1 MQLFQCLQQSLISH
15 LSFAEKVSKGEGS
28 SKASAVLIDDGL
40 VDVENLVSE
49 GTEDNAIAGR
59 GERTNDRKKIFIV
72 GDSLVNCIQEN
83 GLNKQHDVQIKR
95 HGGASTKDIKDH
107 IKPVLRKKPNLIIV
121 HAGTNDLTNDRV
133 NTIDNWNEIIE
144 SAKRESPDTEI
155 VFSTLTIRKDRPGMP
170 KRVKALNSKIREFCE
185 KNNVK
190 VISNANVDENCLS
203 AKKLHL
209 NQRGN
214 SVLAR
219 NFLNFI
225 SNY

>member
-1 MQLFQCLQQSLISH
+1 MREKQTLKVNKQICH
-15 LSFAEKVSKGEGS
+15 LRLKELRLNRET
-28 SKASAVLIDDGL
+28 SKASAALKDDY
-40 VDVENLVSE
+40 VDVENLISE
-49 GTEDNAIAGR
+49 DTEDNAIAGK

-95 HGGASTKDIKDH
+95 HGGASTEDIKDH

-121 HAGTNDLTNDRV
+121 HACTNDLTNDRV

-144 SAKRESPDTEI
+144 SAKRKSPDNEI
-155 VFSTLTIRKDRPGMP
+155 VFATLTIRKDRPGMP

-190 VISNANVDENCLS
+190 VNSNANVDESCLS